1 MKRIKSYLIIFSGVV
16 LMSFGIGIFCIPNK
30 IVSGGVSGISTILLY
45 VLKIP
50 AGISYYAINLILLIV
65 GYRVLS
71 KRFIIRTLIC
81 SGLVSFFVDLFSEFP
96 PVTNNLILATLF
108 GGILYGVGIALTLIE
123 DSSTGGT
130 DVLGR
135 IIQNEKK
142 HISIGKILMIIDLVI
157 IFISFIFFGEID
169 LTLYGILTLYVSTN
183 AIDLFIRKL
192 NVSKLVFVVTE
203 YGEEISKK
211 LVNEHKRGVTLI
223 NAKGAYTQKEKSI
236 LMCAMKEKELT
247 NFKDRVLSIDKD
259 AFIVFSESQEIL
271 GNGFFIYR

>member
-16 LMSFGIGIFCIPNK
+16 LMSFGIGMFCIPNK

-81 SGLVSFFVDLFSEFP
+81 SGLVSFFVDIFSEFP

-223 NAKGAYTQKEKSI
+223 NAKGAYTQNKKSI

>member
-16 LMSFGIGIFCIPNK
+16 LMSFGIGMFCIPNK

-81 SGLVSFFVDLFSEFP
+81 SGLVSFFVDIFSEFP

-192 NVSKLVFVVTE
+192 NVSKLVFVVTG

-223 NAKGAYTQKEKSI
+223 NAKGAYTQNKKSI

>member
-16 LMSFGIGIFCIPNK
+16 LMSFGIGMFCIPNK

-81 SGLVSFFVDLFSEFP
+81 SGLVSFFVDIFSEFP

-192 NVSKLVFVVTE
+192 NVSKLVFVVTG

-223 NAKGAYTQKEKSI
+223 NAKGAYTQNKKSI
-236 LMCAMKEKELT
+236 LMCAIKEKELT